1 MPNEVEC
8 SLITLLQ
15 NYVDKMLDN
24 LGNKNEIKQEM
35 VKTLTSCSFSQN
47 MEIANKS
54 LDEGVNAL
62 RSTGYCV
69 LDVTARTSKKLYV
82 GVSEISP
89 FYLFFETGLVWNLAL
104 NLPYIPGS
112 VIKGVL
118 RSYMMDLCNKN
129 EECMSY
135 VYEIFGVPE
144 REMYKDENVE
154 VYVTGLDTSS
164 SLLVALDSYPIKGER
179 LLTGDIITP
188 HYFKGGRVVKNEY
201 EVEPVPSLRVVINEG
216 VTFRFVIGV
225 HQDALPLFQEWAS
238 YLGYTSGGMSFF
250 LPLLYAFKQGIGAK
264 TSRGYGE
271 FELEDFS
278 LVSFNFIK
286 PKVVG
291 NVRVRVN
298 GR

>member
-1 MPNEVEC
+1 MPDGC
-8 SLITLLQ
+8 SLICLLQ
-15 NYVDKMLDN
+15 DYVGMLLND
-24 LGNKNEIKQEM
+24 LKNKDEIKRKM

-62 RSTGYCV
+62 RSTGYCA
-69 LDVTARTSKKLYV
+69 LDITARTAKKFYV
-82 GVSEISP
+82 GVSELSP
-89 FYLFFETGLVWNLAL
+89 FYLFFETGLVWDLAL

-118 RSYMMDLCNKN
+118 RSYMTDLCNKN
-129 EECMSY
+129 EECISY

-144 REMYKDENVE
+144 KDIHRGENVE
-154 VYVTGLDTSS
+154 IYVTGLDASS
-164 SLLVALDSYPIKGER
+164 SLLVVLDSYPIKGER
-179 LLTGDIITP
+179 LLTGDITTP
-188 HYFKGGRVVKNEY
+188 HYFKRGGAVKNEY
-201 EVEPVPSLRVVINEG
+201 EVSPKPSLRVAINEG
-216 VTFRFVIGV
+216 VTFRFVVGI

-238 YLGYTSGGMSFF
+238 YLGYKSGGMSFL
-250 LPLLYAFKQGIGAK
+250 LPLFYAFKQGIGAK

-286 PKVVG
+286 PKKVG
-291 NVRVRVN
+291 RVRVS